1 MIGHRPAQ
9 VEILPRRARI
19 LRRSITLAAVTVP
32 WVGVLILGLLI
43 AAFWP
48 LQIGGARSDLLGG
61 DPRSDRLDGGVYRRH
76 EFGAARRVVG
86 RDVDRAARGAVT
98 GS

>member
-1 MIGHRPAQ
+1 MIGQRPAQ

-19 LRRSITLAAVTVP
+19 LRRSITLAAVTVR

-48 LQIGGARSDLLGG
+48 LQIGGLLVVIFWVAILGLIGSMGAFIVAMNLAR
-61 DPRSDRLDGGVYRRH
+61 RAAQLDGTLIELPAGQ
-76 EFGAARRVVG
+76 
-86 RDVDRAARGAVT
+86 
-98 GS
+98 

>member
-19 LRRSITLAAVTVP
+19 LRRSIRLAAVTVG

-43 AAFWP
+43 ATFRP
-48 LQIGGARSDLLGG
+48 LQIGGVLVVIFWVAILGLIGSMGAFIVAMNLAR
-61 DPRSDRLDGGVYRRH
+61 RAAQLDGTLIELPAGQ
-76 EFGAARRVVG
+76 
-86 RDVDRAARGAVT
+86 
-98 GS
+98 